1 MANAEEARG
10 ATDHVNL
17 AVEHIQE
24 LSKIKEDIPKLLT
37 AAGSAVSAL
46 TNREIPPPPSSSST
60 DPSSSTSDSPLEARK
75 AAFSAHTKTYFS
87 LVRTIQDNLMREI
100 GALEDAGVI
109 PAKAEKV
116 EGGSGAGGE
125 VKNGGLGELD
135 VGWLNARTRD
145 VGVVKGAELVAE
157 ARKRL
162 EARLG
167 EGEGQDG
174 EDTHMG

>member
-10 ATDHVNL
+10 AGRDHVNL

-46 TNREIPPPPSSSST
+46 TNREMPPPPSSSS
-60 DPSSSTSDSPLEARK
+60 DPSSTSDSPLESRK

-157 ARKRL
+157 ARRRL

-167 EGEGQDG
+167 EDERQDD

>member
-1 MANAEEARG
+1 MANTLEENSGAR
-10 ATDHVNL
+10 DHVNL
-17 AVEHIQE
+17 SVEHIQE

-37 AAGSAVSAL
+37 AAGSAVNAL
-46 TNREIPPPPSSSST
+46 TNRELPPPPPSSTT
-60 DPSSSTSDSPLEARK
+60 DSQASSDSPLEARK
-75 AAFSAHTKTYFS
+75 AAFSAHTRTYFG

-145 VGVVKGAELVAE
+145 VGVVKAAELVAE

-162 EARLG
+162 ETRTG
-167 EGEGQDG
+167 EERGLDG
-174 EDTHMG
+174 EDVHME

>member
-10 ATDHVNL
+10 ARDHVNL

-24 LSKIKEDIPKLLT
+24 LSKIKEDIPRLLT

-46 TNREIPPPPSSSST
+46 TNREIPPPPSSSSA
-60 DPSSSTSDSPLEARK
+60 DPSSISDSPLEARK
-75 AAFSAHTKTYFS
+75 AAFSAHTKQYFS
-87 LVRTIQDNLMREI
+87 LVRTIQDNLMRQI

-167 EGEGQDG
+167 DGEGQDG